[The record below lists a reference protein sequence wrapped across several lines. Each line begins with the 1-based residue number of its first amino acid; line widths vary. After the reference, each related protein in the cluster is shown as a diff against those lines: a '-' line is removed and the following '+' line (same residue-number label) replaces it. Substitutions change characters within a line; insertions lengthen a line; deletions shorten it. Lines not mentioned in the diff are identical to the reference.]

1 MWISTENFAEFFVL
15 VVCSLNMREEFCF
28 VFLFFIIF
36 QVKQHVWDIF
46 VIINDK
52 QCFAI
57 FNWLVAAVASS
68 FSHVLFYVEFFDVN
82 DAVFGVYR
90 FVVRHMIK
98 VQPLQL
104 IIKFRSC
111 LEAYFATKMYHK
123 SYA

>member
-68 FSHVLFYVEFFDVN
+68 FSHVSFCIEFFDV
-82 DAVFGVYR
+82 